1 MYKKIM
7 VPLDGSELAECVL
20 AHVEAVSRGSQPSE
34 IVLVRVVEPL
44 PRGRVSAPFGEDLKR
59 LESKDREK
67 AKQYLEETA
76 KKLHSEGIQLR
87 THVIIGKAAEELAA
101 YAEENEI
108 DLIVM
113 ATHGHSGPSRW
124 VFGSVAER
132 ILRAACVPV
141 LMVRAPGCFPGI

>member
-7 VPLDGSELAECVL
+7 VPLDGSGLAECVL
-20 AHVEAVSRGSQPSE
+20 AHVEAVSKGSQPDE
-34 IVLVRVVEPL
+34 IVFVRVVEPL

-59 LESKDREK
+59 LESEDREK
-67 AKQYLEETA
+67 AQGYLEGIVRG
-76 KKLHSEGIQLR
+76 LHSDGIEVR
-87 THVIIGKAAEELAA
+87 AEVIIGKAAEELAT
-101 YAEENEI
+101 YAEENQV

-132 ILRAACVPV
+132 ILRSACVPV
-141 LMVRAPGCFPGI
+141 LMVRAPGCVPGI

>member
-20 AHVEAVSRGSQPSE
+20 AHVEAVSKGSQPGE
-34 IVLVRVVEPL
+34 IVFVRVVEPL

-59 LESKDREK
+59 LESEDREK
-67 AKQYLEETA
+67 AKEYLEGIV
-76 KKLHSEGIQLR
+76 KKFPYEGIELR
-87 THVIIGKAAEELAA
+87 AEVIIGKAAEELAT

-132 ILRAACVPV
+132 ILRSACVPV
-141 LMVRAPGCFPGI
+141 LMVRAPGCVPGI

>member
-20 AHVEAVSRGSQPSE
+20 SHVEAVSKGSRPSE
-34 IVLVRVVEPL
+34 IVFVRVVDPL

-59 LESKDREK
+59 LELEDREK
-67 AKQYLEETA
+67 AQEYLEEVV
-76 KKLHSEGIQLR
+76 KGINYKGIEF
-87 THVIIGKAAEELAA
+87 HVKVIVGKAAEELAT
-101 YAEENEI
+101 YAEENHV

-132 ILRAACVPV
+132 ILRSACVPV
-141 LMVRAPGCFPGI
+141 LMVRAPGCVVGI